1 MSEQFEVRRI
11 YTNDPAE
18 RSELLTFLGHEGL
31 DLDQYIDYSVGVFEG
46 NELVATGSCYI
57 NTLRCLAVK
66 STHQG
71 LGLMNK
77 VVSHLQEHL
86 FRKGYGHLFLYT
98 KPELVKLF
106 EDLGFYEIAVVSNL
120 VIFMENRADGIGRF
134 TANLAGQKV
143 PAQQVAAIVMN
154 ANPFTLGHQYLVEK
168 AAKENDHVHVFV
180 VEEEAS
186 VIPFAVRKQL
196 IQLGTAH
203 LANVTVHD
211 AGPYMV
217 SKATFPSYFLQDESL
232 VVKAHAKLDLEIFL
246 RHIVPAL
253 GITVRYVG
261 DEPYCR
267 VTRTYIETMKKVLE
281 ARGVRCEIV
290 PRLDHEAISKMLGT
304 QGQAAAPQAIS
315 ASAVRK
321 LIREDQLEAIKAI
334 VPKTTYDFFS
344 SEAGKSVIEG
354 IKARTGRH

>member
-1 MSEQFEVRRI
+1 MSAQFELRKI
-11 YTNDPAE
+11 YTNDPVE
-18 RSELLTFLGHEGL
+18 RNELLTFLGHEGL
-31 DLDQYIDYSVGVFEG
+31 DLDQYIDYSIGIFE
-46 NELVATGSCYI
+46 NDQLVATGSCYI

-66 STHQG
+66 SSHQG

-77 VVSHLQEHL
+77 VVSHLQEYL
-86 FRKGYGHLFLYT
+86 FRKGFEHLFLYT
-98 KPELVKLF
+98 KPDLVKLF
-106 EDLGFYEIAVVSNL
+106 EDLGFYEIAVVNQM
-120 VIFMENRADGIGRF
+120 VIFMENKKDGVLTF
-134 TANLAGQKV
+134 TNSLKAKQIKGESI
-143 PAQQVAAIVMN
+143 AAIVMN

-186 VIPFAVRKQL
+186 VISFEVRKHL
-196 IQLGTAH
+196 IELGTSH
-203 LANVTVHD
+203 LSNVTIHD

-281 ARGVRCEIV
+281 ARGIACNIV
-290 PRLDHEAISKMLGT
+290 PRLDHEAIANMLDLDST
-304 QGQAAAPQAIS
+304 QVGSQAIS

-321 LIREDQLEAIKAI
+321 LIRDNKLEAIKTI

-344 SEAGKSVIEG
+344 SEAGKSVIEA

>member
-1 MSEQFEVRRI
+1 MPEQFEVRKI
-11 YTNDPAE
+11 YTSDAAE
-18 RSELLTFLGHEGL
+18 RSELLEFLGHEGL
-31 DLDQYIDYSVGVFEG
+31 DLDQYIDYSVGVFEKDV
-46 NELVATGSCYI
+46 LVATGSCYI

-77 VVSHLQEHL
+77 VISHLQEHL
-86 FRKGYGHLFLYT
+86 FRKGYQHLFLYT

-106 EDLGFYEIAVVSNL
+106 EDLGFYEIAVVSNM
-120 VIFMENRADGIGRF
+120 VIFMENKKDGISQF
-134 TANLAGQKV
+134 TAGLKKKAVNGDKI
-143 PAQQVAAIVMN
+143 AAIVMN

-168 AAKENDHVHVFV
+168 AAKENDHLHVFV

-186 VIPFAVRKQL
+186 VISFEVRKHL
-196 IQLGTAH
+196 IELGTAH

-281 ARGVRCEIV
+281 ARGIACNIV
-290 PRLDHEAISKMLGT
+290 PRLDHEAISQMLET
-304 QGQAAAPQAIS
+304 DSSPTAAQAIS

-321 LIREDQLEAIKAI
+321 LIREDKLEAIKAI

-344 SEAGKSVIEG
+344 SEAGKAVIEG